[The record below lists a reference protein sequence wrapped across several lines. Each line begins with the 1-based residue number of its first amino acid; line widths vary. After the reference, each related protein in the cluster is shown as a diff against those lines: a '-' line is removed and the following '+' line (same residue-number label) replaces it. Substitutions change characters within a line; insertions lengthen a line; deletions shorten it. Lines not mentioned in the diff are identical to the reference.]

1 MPITVETGSGT
12 NAAANSYASVPELRA
27 YAQARGATLPD
38 DDLQC
43 EALLLKA
50 MARMDGLDYRGL
62 RSTRDQPLD
71 WPRHGVEIDGFAFEA
86 TTLPRALKWAQLAF
100 AVAATTMDLLPST
113 PANTA
118 GPVVSET
125 VGPIT
130 TTYANIG
137 ATRRTPIVPSAE
149 QPLAKLLRHSG
160 IGVVRG

>member
-12 NAAANSYASVPELRA
+12 NAAANSYASVAELRA
-27 YAQARGATLPD
+27 YALARGAALPD

-50 MARMDGLDYRGL
+50 MARMEGLDYKGQ

-71 WPRHGVEIDGFAFEA
+71 WPRHDVEIDEFWYPS
-86 TTLPRALKWAQLAF
+86 TILPAPLKQAQLAF
-100 AVAATTMDLLPST
+100 AVAANSMDLLPAT

-118 GPVVSET
+118 GPVISET

-137 ATRRTPIVPSAE
+137 ATRRTPIVPAAE
-149 QPLAKLLRHSG
+149 QPLAKILRHSG
-160 IGVVRG
+160 IGVVRA

>member
-12 NAAANSYASVPELRA
+12 NAAANSYASVADLRA
-27 YAQARGATLPD
+27 YALARAISLPD

-50 MARMDGLDYRGL
+50 MARMEGLDYRGT
-62 RSTRDQPLD
+62 RATRDQPLD
-71 WPRHGVEIDGFAFEA
+71 WPRHSVVIDGFWHQ
-86 TTLPRALKWAQLAF
+86 TDMLPPALKQAQLAF
-100 AVAATTMDLLPST
+100 AAAANTMDLLPST

-137 ATRRTPIVPSAE
+137 ATRRTPIVPAAE
-149 QPLAKLLRHSG
+149 QPLGKVLRHSG
-160 IGVVRG
+160 LGLVRA